1 MNDNAAPELAPK
13 PGDSYVQSF
22 ARGLSVIRAFDAT
35 APRQTLTEVSRRCG
49 LTRAGARRIL
59 LTLETLGYVK
69 SDGRLFALTP
79 KILDLG
85 FAYLSS
91 QPLWQFAEPV
101 MQQLAAELNESVSAA
116 VLEGQ
121 DIVYVL
127 RVPAR
132 KIMSINLGVGSRLP
146 AWCTS
151 MGRILLASLPPP
163 ALDAQLGQLNIA
175 PLASRTV
182 ANLPDLRERIAQAGR
197 QGWCLV
203 NQELEDGLVS
213 LAAPIT
219 DRKGQVI
226 AALNVGSQVNRRSP
240 EQLLEQTLPRLLD
253 SAGQISRLLQIKA

>member
-1 MNDNAAPELAPK
+1 MSEPLESTLK

-22 ARGLSVIRAFDAT
+22 ARGLAVIRAFSAE
-35 APRQTLTEVSRRCG
+35 APRQTLTEVAKRCG

-69 SDGRLFALTP
+69 ADGRLFALTP

-101 MQQLAAELNESVSAA
+101 MQQLAGELKESCSAA
-116 VLEGQ
+116 VLEGG

-151 MGRILLASLPPP
+151 MGRVLLAGLPP
-163 ALDAQLGQLNIA
+163 AELEEQLARVQFHSHTARTARNLDEL
-175 PLASRTV
+175 RT
-182 ANLPDLRERIAQAGR
+182 RIAQVR
-197 QGWCLV
+197 SQGWCLI
-203 NQELEDGLVS
+203 NQELEEGLVS
-213 LAAPIT
+213 LAAPIV
-219 DRKGQVI
+219 DRNGQTI
-226 AALNVGSQVNRRSP
+226 AALNVGAQVNRTPP
-240 EQLLEQTLPRLLD
+240 EALLEQCLPRLLEAAQ
-253 SAGQISRLLQIKA
+253 SISRLLQIKS